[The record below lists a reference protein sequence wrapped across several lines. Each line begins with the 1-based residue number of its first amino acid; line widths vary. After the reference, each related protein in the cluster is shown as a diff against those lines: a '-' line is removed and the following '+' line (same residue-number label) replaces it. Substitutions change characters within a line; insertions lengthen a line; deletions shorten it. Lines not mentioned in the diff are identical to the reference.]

1 MYGFKTRDGAAG
13 DEHIVQADRAWQGGR
28 VSGPG
33 TGTSDSVATTSR
45 EGSYIMPADS
55 TRQMGLGKPLPVN
68 LSNGE
73 FELPPEQVH
82 ALGVAVLNLLKGMTH
97 KGGGHGFR
105 AEDGELYF
113 AGGGVTSA
121 SDDELRRQRE
131 QAAAG
136 RFAPAFG
143 AAGDEHI
150 VQAGEVSPRAANQIP
165 GMSAGNQAAAQ
176 RLEQQRTAAQRP
188 AGRFAPAFDAGT
200 SGQRSL
206 VGEKIIDPIKGF
218 FSDSAAAARG
228 QGSYDDLR
236 AQRNPPPPATTSA
249 AEVGA
254 QKISPPG
261 VVSQPVPS
269 AVQDRA
275 SVAAAPA
282 ASAAPQG
289 TDMGNGITRIGN
301 SFSGGSGGFQTVD
314 QIQRERQQRQSLMAD
329 NLSAINGARAAN
341 ADLHQTRLNMM
352 DGRPLGWNPSQQQ
365 QVSAGSGSNWLAE
378 RERQNMIN
386 RVLTPHA
393 GAQNRQLTMGQMRLA
408 TDLMQSG
415 QVSEEARV
423 REQGLADRAML
434 AEQGAA
440 ARSADSTA
448 LARQSL
454 ANDTRRLAGEEQAR
468 GFDIRARERI
478 ESLYDRYDTAE
489 TPEQRSS
496 IAEQLRVLSGKGN
509 EQPNRFT
516 VVPGG
521 QVVDPETYQLVT
533 MPSMVLNNQTGQFMP
548 QQSAMPQQPAQG
560 SQALEKGRIYTD
572 ANGNQRKWDG
582 ENWVTP

>member
-136 RFAPAFG
+136 RFAPAF
-143 AAGDEHI
+143 
-150 VQAGEVSPRAANQIP
+150 
-165 GMSAGNQAAAQ
+165 
-176 RLEQQRTAAQRP
+176 
-188 AGRFAPAFDAGT
+188 DAGT

-206 VGEKIIDPIKGF
+206 VGEKIIDPIKGL

-228 QGSYDDLR
+228 QSSYDDLR

-365 QVSAGSGSNWLAE
+365 QESAGSGSNWLAE